1 MIGTEGVLPKVDPNL
16 LKKLFTGHHNH
27 RQPLHCCRD
36 MYLVHLSTQLS
47 IMQLHILLYYIPR
60 FINERHEFG

>member
-1 MIGTEGVLPKVDPNL
+1 
-16 LKKLFTGHHNH
+16 
-27 RQPLHCCRD
+27 

-60 FINERHEFG
+60 FINERDEFG